1 MLHHIAIDFAASSLF
16 GAAQLFAGPS
26 ASGQAVDSPRLAKLL
41 KRTSDLI
48 ILRKTAEQARI
59 QGMIPDI
66 WGEDDYSVIDGETC
80 VGRIYRE
87 RIQHEWRWLWFLQA
101 HPAPPQN
108 SGVTGSLE
116 EAEAEF
122 KRHYAE
128 IKSRALPDGWWR

>member
-1 MLHHIAIDFAASSLF
+1 MLHHIALDFAASSLF

-26 ASGQAVDSPRLAKLL
+26 ASGQPVDSPRRAKLL

-59 QGMIPDI
+59 HGMIPDI
-66 WGEDDYSVIDGETC
+66 WGEDDYSAIDGETC

-87 RIQHEWRWLWFLQA
+87 RIQCEWRWLWFLRA
-101 HPAPPQN
+101 HPALPQN

-116 EAEAEF
+116 EAEAQF
-122 KRHYAE
+122 KRRYAE
-128 IKSRALPDGWWR
+128 VKRRTSPNSWWR

>member
-1 MLHHIAIDFAASSLF
+1 MLHHIAIELAVSNLF
-16 GAAQLFAGPS
+16 GVAQLFAGPS
-26 ASGQAVDSPRLAKLL
+26 ASGQTVDSPRRAGPRKP
-41 KRTSDLI
+41 TSDFI

-87 RIQHEWRWLWFLQA
+87 RILCEWRWLWFLQA
-101 HPAPPQN
+101 HPALPQN

-122 KRHYAE
+122 KRRYAE
-128 IKSRALPDGWWR
+128 VKSRTSLDSWWR

>member
-1 MLHHIAIDFAASSLF
+1 MLHHIAIELAVSNLF
-16 GAAQLFAGPS
+16 GVAQLFAGPS
-26 ASGQAVDSPRLAKLL
+26 ASGQTVDSPRRAGPRKP
-41 KRTSDLI
+41 TSDFI

-87 RIQHEWRWLWFLQA
+87 RILREWRWLWFLQA
-101 HPAPPQN
+101 HPALPQN

-122 KRHYAE
+122 KRRYAE
-128 IKSRALPDGWWR
+128 VRSRTSLDSWWR